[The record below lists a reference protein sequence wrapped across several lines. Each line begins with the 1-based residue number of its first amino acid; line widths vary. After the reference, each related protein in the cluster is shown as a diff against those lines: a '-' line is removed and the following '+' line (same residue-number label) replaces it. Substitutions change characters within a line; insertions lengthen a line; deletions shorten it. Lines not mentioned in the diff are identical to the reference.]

1 MHQYMPSHALTHT
14 HTHTHP
20 FPVLDPPDGTHMSLS
35 PTTFSFPV
43 VLAAYEWVLRE
54 AGPFNALFS
63 ALRNASLRYAMDYM
77 HAEDAQTHYIDIGPV
92 NKVRPPSI

>member
-1 MHQYMPSHALTHT
+1 MHLHTTHT
-14 HTHTHP
+14 RFISLIPPMIHTY
-20 FPVLDPPDGTHMSLS
+20 VGVS

-54 AGPFNALFS
+54 ARPFNALFS
-63 ALRNASLRYAMDYM
+63 APRNASLRYAMDYM

-92 NKVRPPSI
+92 NKVRPNVSI